1 MTKPT
6 PQSLTGL
13 LPFVKPYK
21 GRIALAGLFL
31 LLAAG
36 TTLAFPW
43 ALRLLI
49 DQGLTGPDSGARLAG
64 QFGQLFLVAAALAVF
79 SSLRFYTVT
88 WLGERITADVRN
100 AVYGHVLQQSPA
112 FFETTQTGEVLSR
125 LSNDTTLVQTVVGS
139 SLSMGLRNL
148 VMGTGALLMLV
159 YSHPMLML
167 QVIGL
172 LILVVWPSMTLGR
185 RVRKLSRA
193 SQDRV
198 ADASAMAAEVLNA
211 IPVVQ
216 SYTAE
221 TREAQ
226 RFTASTQQAVGTSLR
241 RARARSVLV
250 GFIILASSAAL
261 LWGLYQGTLAVRDG
275 TMSAGEL
282 GQTVVYVI
290 LLASAFAVLGE
301 VYGDLLRAAGATERL
316 MELLHTRSD
325 IRSPAKPL
333 QAPWP
338 AQGSSVEMRSVDFHY
353 PSRPQTRALS
363 GLSGHI
369 QPGQTVAVVGPSGA
383 GKTTLFGLLLRFHDP
398 QGGQLVLDGVNIQDM
413 ALHDLR
419 ARIGI
424 VPQEP
429 VIFSG
434 TAMDNIRYGR
444 PDASDDAVLAAA
456 KSAFADEFIVD
467 LPQGYD
473 TFLGE
478 KGVRLSGGQR
488 QRIAIARAM
497 LKNPPLLLLDEAT
510 SALDAHS
517 ERMVQAALETAM
529 QGRTT
534 LVIAHRLAT
543 VQQADVIWV
552 LDHGHLVEQGNHAQL
567 IAKGGLYASLAA
579 LQFNNA

>member
-226 RFTASTQQAVGTSLR
+226 RFTLSTQQAVGTSLR